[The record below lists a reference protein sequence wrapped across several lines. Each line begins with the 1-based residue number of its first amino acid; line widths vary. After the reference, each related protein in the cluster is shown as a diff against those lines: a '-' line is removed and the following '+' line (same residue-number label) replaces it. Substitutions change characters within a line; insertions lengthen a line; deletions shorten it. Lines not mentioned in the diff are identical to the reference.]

1 MCWKWCFAS
10 FFGEGGHWTLDE
22 VCHLIFYIV
31 KITIFQTKWKENWMG
46 AILHIKAFR
55 VSMVSKWH
63 QIWSR
68 SGDVMAS
75 SCTIGSLGS
84 LQMALWHR
92 LQGTSSWKKHLNWH
106 HGNIC
111 GQRTK
116 SETCLE
122 ALRMSQDDQ
131 SHVSLWLFVAMQ
143 LVGKRQRFGW
153 TWLGENHRGV
163 EPSDQTGG
171 RFKWLWWLL
180 NYNLGSQGAR
190 VLGESLATFQHGSN
204 NLGSQGARVLGQS
217 PNRRLAQRFGFFE
230 PRSLEFRLLWKTRN
244 FLLFG
249 VKKGVYWWRV
259 YSSCWNFLFVRLI
272 GPCSFEAVICLFV
285 NVCYWC

>member
-1 MCWKWCFAS
+1 MW
-10 FFGEGGHWTLDE
+10 
-22 VCHLIFYIV
+22 
-31 KITIFQTKWKENWMG
+31 
-46 AILHIKAFR
+46 AILHIKAMR

-68 SGDVMAS
+68 SGGDWIAWQLADG
-75 SCTIGSLGS
+75 TL
-84 LQMALWHR
+84 HR

-122 ALRMSQDDQ
+122 ALRMFQDDQ

-180 NYNLGSQGAR
+180 NYNLGWQGAR
-190 VLGESLATFQHGSN
+190 ALGESLAKFQHFPLHLFWSWFQQSWLTRCQS
-204 NLGSQGARVLGQS
+204 LGSVTGPATGSTLRI
-217 PNRRLAQRFGFFE
+217 
-230 PRSLEFRLLWKTRN
+230 LWAKIV
-244 FLLFG
+244 G
-249 VKKGVYWWRV
+249 IQIIMKD
-259 YSSCWNFLFVRLI
+259 
-272 GPCSFEAVICLFV
+272 
-285 NVCYWC
+285 